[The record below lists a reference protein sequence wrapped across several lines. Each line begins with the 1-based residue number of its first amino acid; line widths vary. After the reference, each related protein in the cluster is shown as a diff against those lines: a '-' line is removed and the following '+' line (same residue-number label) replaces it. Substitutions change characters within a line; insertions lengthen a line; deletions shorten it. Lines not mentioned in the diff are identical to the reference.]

1 MKIDIKRL
9 DTSIMIKN
17 RKINMIKNFA
27 NFINENYTL
36 TIEDDMDGFDVK
48 LADWVEQFDVS
59 DIWEKYKEKHIG
71 EKEFIKEYEQTLA
84 QKKEKLNKID
94 ESCWMDLSKLFSK
107 KEKTFQSYLTQIYD
121 WADKYGIKIISET
134 K

>member
-1 MKIDIKRL
+1 
-9 DTSIMIKN
+9 
-17 RKINMIKNFA
+17 MIKNFA

-36 TIEDDMDGFDVK
+36 TIEDDMDDFDVK
-48 LADWVEQFDVS
+48 LAEWVEQFDVS

-71 EKEFIKEYEQTLA
+71 EKEFIREYDQTLA
-84 QKKEKLNKID
+84 QKKHKLAKID
-94 ESCWMDLSKLFSK
+94 ESCWADLSKLLGK